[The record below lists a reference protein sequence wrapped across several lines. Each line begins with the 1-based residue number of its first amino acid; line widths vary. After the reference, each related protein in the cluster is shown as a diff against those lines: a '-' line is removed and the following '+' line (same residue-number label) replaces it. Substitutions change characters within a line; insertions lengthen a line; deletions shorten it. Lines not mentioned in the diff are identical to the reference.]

1 VEKERVAAGPSRGT
15 PHNFRSPEVRLF
27 MKYLISM
34 LLLLSAAISQA
45 GNIPMSLAGI
55 ELGADV
61 STVDHCY
68 VPSTDIPLAEERHLN
83 EIDLEAQFVPGIKSG
98 SVAYATCSQ
107 KGRIVRIKLKF
118 DNPSRA
124 FYDDLLKRYEKAFG
138 KAHEWRGDPMQTVL
152 SWKWNFKDASGKKV
166 NVELT
171 HSEDEDYKTG
181 NFVKMSYRSLWE
193 EESACLKGSAASGAA
208 GPTKPTPRDKLDY
221 SQLVPR

>member
-1 VEKERVAAGPSRGT
+1 
-15 PHNFRSPEVRLF
+15 
-27 MKYLISM
+27 MKYLIPV
-34 LLLLSAAISQA
+34 LCLLSATITQA
-45 GNIPMSLAGI
+45 GNMPTSLAGI

-68 VPSTDIPLAEERHLN
+68 VPSTDIPLADERHLN
-83 EIDLEAQFVPGIKSG
+83 EIDLEAQFVPGIKGG

-118 DNPSRA
+118 DDPSRD
-124 FYDDLLKRYEKAFG
+124 FYDDLLKRYEKTFG

-171 HSEDEDYKTG
+171 HSDDTDYKTG

-193 EESACLKGSAASGAA
+193 EESACLKGSGASGSA
-208 GPTKPTPRDKLDY
+208 GPTKPTPKDKLDY
-221 SQLVPR
+221 SQLIPR

>member
-1 VEKERVAAGPSRGT
+1 MRCITYLT
-15 PHNFRSPEVRLF
+15 PV
-27 MKYLISM
+27 
-34 LLLLSAAISQA
+34 LLWLSASFAQA
-45 GNIPMSLAGI
+45 GNIPTSLAGI

-68 VPSTDIPLAEERHLN
+68 MPSTDIPLAEERHLN

-118 DNPSRA
+118 DDPTRE

-138 KAHEWRGDPMQTVL
+138 KAHEWRGDPMQTIL
-152 SWKWNFKDASGKKV
+152 SWKWNFKDASGKKI

-171 HSEDEDYKTG
+171 HSDDEDYKTG

-193 EESACLKGSAASGAA
+193 EESACLKGNAASGAA
-208 GPTKPTPRDKLDY
+208 GPSKPTPKNKLDY